1 MFVFIST
8 DLLNMRIEV
17 APPGTMKASLEIE
30 LLQEF
35 SRQRTEMKRLA
46 DETEEEILL
55 PQTYV
60 SKNTDFAVI
69 TNLDQDLYLYVIE
82 ELEALPASLAEWTKY
97 VEGRLQA
104 LLNNIS
110 ARFRSKH
117 EIESLWC
124 PRNITIV

>member
-8 DLLNMRIEV
+8 DQLNMQIKV
-17 APPGTMKASLEIE
+17 APPGTTKASLEIE

-82 ELEALPASLAEWTKY
+82 ELEALPASLTEWTKY

-104 LLNNIS
+104 WLNNIP

-117 EIESLWC
+117 VIESLWC